1 MPTQGL
7 ALDPQLHSQPRPNT
21 DRVKATTEWL
31 PYARQESHERLF
43 IQTNNAKMERMFPA
57 QSLRCDIVRP
67 MSDNLGK
74 SSTDN
79 AVTKFDPMLA
89 IKLNRPS
96 GSTSF
101 EGKKRCVRNFT
112 WHY

>member
-7 ALDPQLHSQPRPNT
+7 GLDPQLHSQLRPNT
-21 DRVKATTEWL
+21 DHIKATTKWL
-31 PYARQESHERLF
+31 SYARQESRERLF
-43 IQTNNAKMERMFPA
+43 IRTNNAKMERIFPA

-67 MSDNLGK
+67 MSDNLCK

-89 IKLNRPS
+89 VKLNRPS

-101 EGKKRCVRNFT
+101 EGEKRHVRNFT